1 MTKLFTMIGVALFLM
16 TACINDGKPRMSET
30 ERARYD
36 STLMV
41 VQDLERALDGV
52 YSADLSQ
59 QKRLWEA
66 SQNLYYNYNPMDMD
80 SAAIALCQQLKDRI
94 RSLYIS
100 INETLEDIAKTQM
113 LIAVDKSDYLMETT
127 EAFPLYLHKDDVLRF
142 NVSMEKPCN
151 VRIYNADSRSLLK
164 SYMGKTT
171 VNDTLLIKNTA
182 IYLVEVNPRTTQYA
196 SLGIAYS
203 VPTLE
208 RYMHPQLVETE
219 MVEGQKG
226 GFRVLSTKGINMK
239 DIFDEPRSFTLRSQ
253 FKSIFSGN
261 SRALVA
267 LQIPKG
273 ATDVMYSLRISTSEQ
288 ACSADGEFYDNM
300 STSYRKIRFLG
311 LPLYESQR
319 GIGLL
324 GQLLDDNRPLRE
336 EDAYCDMYVF
346 ADPSQARRFQNG
358 ESTSELKYNVDYSTM
373 GTQSCN
379 GRIPTQGL
387 RTIYLGFENARLRYT
402 TYIWVEAVAAI
413 PVTEYFQAKY
423 TVVDMPL

>member
-1 MTKLFTMIGVALFLM
+1 MHQTCAYSIRDIMNKPIQMLWMALVLM
-16 TACINDGKPRMSET
+16 TSCVNDGKPKMPET
-30 ERARYD
+30 ERVRYD

-41 VQDLERALDGV
+41 VQDLERALGGA

-59 QKRLWEA
+59 QKSLWEA
-66 SQNLYYNYNPMDMD
+66 SQNLYYDYNPMDMD
-80 SAAIALCQQLKDRI
+80 SAAIALCQQLKDRT
-94 RSLYIS
+94 RSLYLS
-100 INETLEDIAKTQM
+100 INETLEDIVRTQI
-113 LIAVDKSDYLMETT
+113 LVVADKGDYLMETT
-127 EAFPLYLHKDDVLRF
+127 EAFPLYLHKGDVLRF

-164 SYMGKTT
+164 SYMGKTA

-196 SLGIAYS
+196 SLGIGYS
-203 VPTLE
+203 VPTIE
-208 RYMHPQLVETE
+208 RYMHPQVVETE

-226 GFRVLSTKGINMK
+226 GFRVLSVKGVDMRN
-239 DIFDEPRSFTLRSQ
+239 IFDEPRSFTLRSQ

-288 ACSADGEFYDNM
+288 SRSADGDFYEDM

-311 LPLYESQR
+311 LPLYESQH

-336 EDAYCDMYVF
+336 EDAYCDLYVF

-379 GRIPTQGL
+379 GRIPTQ
-387 RTIYLGFENARLRYT
+387 A
-402 TYIWVEAVAAI
+402 
-413 PVTEYFQAKY
+413 
-423 TVVDMPL
+423 

>member
-1 MTKLFTMIGVALFLM
+1 MTKPFVLLAMALVLM
-16 TACINDGKPRMSET
+16 TACVNDGKPRMPET
-30 ERARYD
+30 ERARFD

-41 VQDLERALDGV
+41 VQDLERALEGA

-66 SQNLYYNYNPMDMD
+66 SQNLYYDYNPMEMD
-80 SAAIALCQQLKDRI
+80 SAAMAMCQQLKERVQT
-94 RSLYIS
+94 LYIS
-100 INETLEDIAKTQM
+100 INETLEDIVRTQI
-113 LIAVDKSDYLMETT
+113 LVAVDNDDYLMETT
-127 EAFPLYLHKDDVLRF
+127 ETFPLYLHKGDVLRF
-142 NVSMEKPCN
+142 NISMEKPCN

-164 SYMGKTT
+164 SYMGKK
-171 VNDTLLIKNTA
+171 VVDDTMLIKNKA
-182 IYLVEVNPRTTQYA
+182 IYLVEVNPRATQYA
-196 SLGIAYS
+196 SLGIGYS
-203 VPTLE
+203 APTIE

-288 ACSADGEFYDNM
+288 ARSADGEFYDNM

-336 EDAYCDMYVF
+336 EDAYCDLYVF

-358 ESTSELKYNVDYSTM
+358 ESTSMLKYNVDYSTM

-413 PVTEYFQAKY
+413 PITEYFQAEY